1 MGQIEGEITIQD
13 KYAKHEMKMNFCKRH
28 KLKTGVIFSG
38 KKVFILRLNGRMR
51 RTSMCVE
58 HEPGGMKGTFVPRKH
73 LFNSTE
79 SHGGKHMINVSNKQF
94 HEGEF

>member
-13 KYAKHEMKMNFCKRH
+13 KYAKLEVKMNFCKRH

-38 KKVFILRLNGRMR
+38 KKVFILRLHGRMR

-73 LFNSTE
+73 LFNRAQKVT
-79 SHGGKHMINVSNKQF
+79 
-94 HEGEF
+94 GENT